1 VHICVVGL
9 GYIGLPTGVVL
20 AQAGEK
26 VTGVDKNPEVVAQ
39 VARGELHFV
48 EPGMEEALAKVV
60 ADGLLTASQEP
71 VVADVFVVAVP
82 TPFHNGREPDLS
94 YVESASRA
102 IAAVLTGGELIILES
117 TSPPGTTAA
126 MREWIASERPDLD
139 LDTVD
144 FAHGPERVLPGRIL
158 IELVQND
165 RIVGG
170 LTPRATRR
178 AAEVYRTFCAG
189 AVLETDARTAEAVK
203 LVENSYRDVNIAFAN
218 ELSLIADRIG
228 VDVWEV
234 IELANHHP
242 RVNVLNPGPGVG
254 GHCIAV
260 DPWFLAHAAPDLA
273 RLITT
278 ARHVNDDK
286 PQHVLDLIHRA
297 ALADGTTIA
306 LLGLA
311 FKSNVDDLRGS
322 PAIAIAQSVAQTF
335 GASTVW
341 AVEPF
346 VQELP
351 PELSEA
357 GITLVD
363 LDRAVSADLVVL
375 LVDHDVFADVP
386 ERLGSDTVVVDTRG
400 QWRRS
405 RSWAGPAHVRS

>member
-1 VHICVVGL
+1 MHICVVGL

-20 AQAGEK
+20 AQAGQK

-39 VARGELHFV
+39 VSRGELHFV
-48 EPGMEEALAKVV
+48 EPGMEEALERVV
-60 ADGLLTASQEP
+60 TDGLLTASQDP
-71 VVADVFVVAVP
+71 VAADVFVVAVP
-82 TPFHNGREPDLS
+82 TPFRDGHQPDLS
-94 YVESASRA
+94 YIEDASRA
-102 IAAVLTGGELIILES
+102 IAQVLSGGELVILES

-126 MREWIASERPDLD
+126 MRDWIASERPDLD
-139 LDTVD
+139 IDSID

-170 LTPRATRR
+170 LTPRATQR

-189 AVLETDARTAEAVK
+189 SVLETDARTAEAVK

-260 DPWFLAHAAPDLA
+260 DPWFLAHVAPDLA

-286 PQHVLDLIHRA
+286 PQHVLDLIRRA
-297 ALADGTTIA
+297 DLADGSTIA

-322 PAIAIAQSVAQTF
+322 PAIAIAQSVAETF
-335 GASTVW
+335 PGSTVV

-346 VQELP
+346 VDELP
-351 PELSEA
+351 PVLRDA
-357 GITLVD
+357 GIDLVD
-363 LDRAVSADLVVL
+363 IDRAVDADLVVL
-375 LVDHDVFADVP
+375 LVDHDVFVDVP
-386 ERLGSDTVVVDTRG
+386 QRLADHTVVVDTRG
-400 QWRRS
+400 QWRRP
-405 RSWAGPAHVRS
+405 RS

>member
-405 RSWAGPAHVRS
+405 RS